1 MTEKSMT
8 EQNAAVERPTRR
20 AQAEAAWRENEERFR
35 TIFDSVNDAIFVH
48 DLTTGDI
55 LDVNHRMCEMYGYTR
70 DEALRLTVEELSSGE
85 PPYTLADALRWM
97 RQAAEGEPQLFEWQ
111 AKDKGKRLFWVE
123 VNMRRTIIAGAERL
137 LVVVRDITERKRA
150 EHRYREL
157 FEEAPIMYVVTHNQ
171 DGIPVVADCN
181 QTFLTA
187 LGYSRAEVQGRLLTD
202 FYTPESRAKLLDGGY
217 RRALD
222 GQFGA
227 EERRLVA
234 RDGRIIET
242 LLTATPEVGP
252 EGYVSGTRAM
262 YLDITARKQ
271 AEKAFQESEERFR
284 RLADNAPDV
293 IYRYEVVPYL
303 RLTYVSPAVTR
314 ITGYSPQEL
323 YADVNLGLNMVHPED
338 RHLLQVA
345 FLGPVGSA
353 EPLVIRW
360 VRKDG
365 SLVWTEHSHTHVYD
379 SEGTPVAVEG
389 IARDIT
395 QRKWA
400 EEAVQQSEQ
409 RYRQRSAELVA
420 LYGISLQLN
429 AVRDQ
434 ADLLRL
440 VVHQAVTLLGAVAGG
455 VYLYDEQQDQL
466 TFTVGV
472 GYAAE
477 FVGRTLKPGEGLAG
491 RVFASH
497 KSMAVEDYAH
507 WPGRAAIF
515 EGEARLKSLLA
526 VPLSTTRTVPG
537 VLTINGV
544 EGQVFSEHD
553 VWLVEMFASQ
563 ASVALENARLH
574 QETQRRARE
583 LDVLSKAS
591 QAMTSTLDL
600 ESVLN
605 VVISEVR
612 SLLDAE
618 GASVALRDPATGDL
632 VFAAM
637 SGLGSEQLVGARI
650 PANAGVAGWVVR
662 ERQTALVHDAQNDPR
677 FWNAVDAK
685 SGSTT
690 RSLVAVPLIFK
701 AAIWGV
707 IEAINKVN
715 GTFDQRDCVILE
727 ALARSAAIA
736 VENARL
742 YEAEREQRHLVE
754 QSQMQ
759 LTQSE
764 KLAATGRLAATL
776 AHEINNPLQA
786 LSNCMQL
793 MLNFELDPDERREIV
808 ELASSE
814 VDRLSETVTRTLD
827 FARRPQQA
835 MTRAHLN
842 EILEK
847 VLALAGKYFQHRY
860 IALQRDLAPDLP
872 PILANPGELSQVFL
886 NLVLNAVDAMP
897 EGGTLSVVSAQA
909 QDGRLWVTFSDT
921 GCGISPESLPHI
933 FEPFF
938 STKPDGT
945 GLGLS
950 VSSGVVS
957 RHSGEITVQSRVNQG
972 TTFTVWLPVA
982 AH

>member
-1 MTEKSMT
+1 
-8 EQNAAVERPTRR
+8 
-20 AQAEAAWRENEERFR
+20 
-35 TIFDSVNDAIFVH
+35 
-48 DLTTGDI
+48 
-55 LDVNHRMCEMYGYTR
+55 
-70 DEALRLTVEELSSGE
+70 
-85 PPYTLADALRWM
+85 
-97 RQAAEGEPQLFEWQ
+97 
-111 AKDKGKRLFWVE
+111 
-123 VNMRRTIIAGAERL
+123 
-137 LVVVRDITERKRA
+137 
-150 EHRYREL
+150 
-157 FEEAPIMYVVTHNQ
+157 
-171 DGIPVVADCN
+171 
-181 QTFLTA
+181 
-187 LGYSRAEVQGRLLTD
+187 
-202 FYTPESRAKLLDGGY
+202 
-217 RRALD
+217 
-222 GQFGA
+222 
-227 EERRLVA
+227 
-234 RDGRIIET
+234 
-242 LLTATPEVGP
+242 
-252 EGYVSGTRAM
+252 
-262 YLDITARKQ
+262 
-271 AEKAFQESEERFR
+271 
-284 RLADNAPDV
+284 
-293 IYRYEVVPYL
+293 
-303 RLTYVSPAVTR
+303 
-314 ITGYSPQEL
+314 
-323 YADVNLGLNMVHPED
+323 MV
-338 RHLLQVA
+338 
-345 FLGPVGSA
+345 
-353 EPLVIRW
+353 
-360 VRKDG
+360 
-365 SLVWTEHSHTHVYD
+365 
-379 SEGTPVAVEG
+379 
-389 IARDIT
+389 
-395 QRKWA
+395 
-400 EEAVQQSEQ
+400 
-409 RYRQRSAELVA
+409 
-420 LYGISLQLN
+420 
-429 AVRDQ
+429 
-434 ADLLRL
+434 
-440 VVHQAVTLLGAVAGG
+440 
-455 VYLYDEQQDQL
+455 
-466 TFTVGV
+466 
-472 GYAAE
+472 
-477 FVGRTLKPGEGLAG
+477 
-491 RVFASH
+491 
-497 KSMAVEDYAH
+497 
-507 WPGRAAIF
+507 
-515 EGEARLKSLLA
+515 
-526 VPLSTTRTVPG
+526 
-537 VLTINGV
+537 NGV

-583 LDVLSKAS
+583 LDVLNKAS

-637 SGLGSEQLVGARI
+637 SGLGSEQLVGTRI

-662 ERQTALVHDAQNDPR
+662 ERQPALVHDAQNDPR
-677 FWNAVDAK
+677 FWSAVDVK

-707 IEAINKVN
+707 IEAINKIN
-715 GTFDQRDCVILE
+715 GTFDQRDCAILE

-814 VDRLSETVTRTLD
+814 VERLSETVTRTLD

-860 IALQRDLAPDLP
+860 IALRRDLANDLP

-897 EGGTLSVVSAQA
+897 EGGTLSVVSGRAEG
-909 QDGRLWVTFSDT
+909 GRLWVAFSDT
-921 GCGISPESLPHI
+921 GCGIPPESLPHI
-933 FEPFF
+933 FEPFY
-938 STKPDGT
+938 STKPDST

-950 VSSGVVS
+950 VSSSVVS
-957 RHSGEITVQSRVNQG
+957 RHGGEITVQSQVNQG
-972 TTFTVWLPVA
+972 TTFTVWLPLA

>member
-1 MTEKSMT
+1 MNWRKHEFACWLKTLDQVAVVYDRQHCAHEPAEGLFKLRPAGNVQVNGMPCQELDTATSLVVGCARKRIPSYNVETNQLTNTFGEPKCRGKAMTETSMT
-8 EQNAAVERPTRR
+8 EWSAAAERPAGRV
-20 AQAEAAWRENEERFR
+20 QAEAAEQALQQVER
-35 TIFDSVNDAIFVH
+35 
-48 DLTTGDI
+48 
-55 LDVNHRMCEMYGYTR
+55 
-70 DEALRLTVEELSSGE
+70 
-85 PPYTLADALRWM
+85 
-97 RQAAEGEPQLFEWQ
+97 
-111 AKDKGKRLFWVE
+111 
-123 VNMRRTIIAGAERL
+123 
-137 LVVVRDITERKRA
+137 
-150 EHRYREL
+150 RYREL

-171 DGIPVVADCN
+171 NGIPVIADCN

-187 LGYSRAEVQGRLLTD
+187 LGYSRSEVQGRLLTD
-202 FYTPESRAKLLDGGY
+202 FYTPESRARLLDGGY

-222 GQFGA
+222 DQFEP

-242 LLTATPEVGP
+242 LLSARPEVDP
-252 EGYVSGTRAM
+252 EGRVSGTRAM

-284 RLADNAPDV
+284 RLADNAQDV
-293 IYRYEVVPYL
+293 IYRYEVVPHL

-314 ITGYSPQEL
+314 IAGYSPQEL

-365 SLVWTEHSHTHVYD
+365 TLVWTEHSHTHVYN
-379 SEGTPVAVEG
+379 SAGTPVAVEG

-400 EEAVQQSEQ
+400 EEALQQSEQ

-429 AVRDQ
+429 ALQDQ
-434 ADLLRL
+434 ADLLRW
-440 VVHQAVTLLGAVAGG
+440 VVNQAVMLLGAAAGG

-472 GYAAE
+472 GYATE

-491 RVFASH
+491 RVFASR

-515 EGEARLKSLLA
+515 EGETPLRSLLA

-537 VLTINGV
+537 VLTVNGV

-563 ASVALENARLH
+563 ASVALENAHLH

-583 LDVLSKAS
+583 LDVLNKAS

-637 SGLGSEQLVGARI
+637 SGLGSEQLVGTRI
-650 PANAGVAGWVVR
+650 PANVGVAGWVVR
-662 ERQTALVHDAQNDPR
+662 ERQPALVHDAQNDPR
-677 FWNAVDAK
+677 FWSAGDAK

-707 IEAINKVN
+707 IEAINKIN
-715 GTFDQRDCVILE
+715 GTFDQRDCAILE

-814 VDRLSETVTRTLD
+814 VERLSETVTRTLD

-835 MTRAHLN
+835 MTRAHLD

-860 IALQRDLAPDLP
+860 IALRRDLATDLP

-897 EGGTLSVVSAQA
+897 EGGTLSVVSGRAEG
-909 QDGRLWVTFSDT
+909 GRLWVAFSDT
-921 GCGISPESLPHI
+921 GCGIPSESLPHI
-933 FEPFF
+933 FEPFY
-938 STKPDGT
+938 STKPDST

-950 VSSGVVS
+950 VSSSVVS
-957 RHSGEITVQSRVNQG
+957 RHGGEITVQSQVNQG